1 MLRTSIRSVRV
12 LGHRPAASVVG
23 RQWQAAAV
31 RRRHFADDKKPVDP
45 SKPAVLPASETITAE
60 KAAAPEI
67 TAAAAAAESAIPK
80 NEVPLAPP
88 TPKTETVVP
97 PPPPQTPAAAAPKK
111 KGFFRRLRNL
121 VLTLA
126 VLGAVGFGGGVW
138 YSRLND
144 SFHDFF
150 TEYVPFGEQAV
161 LYFEEMDFRKRFPT
175 ISNKIKPRDT
185 GSQVKVPAQ
194 SGASWRVADSGEPA
208 GRQSSAVDKA
218 AAKVVAVKKEEKP
231 VEKPKARETKV
242 KAAPVEAKPVV
253 AAKEETTEFKAP
265 EVNEPSRF
273 PPIPPIDAINIEDAT
288 EPVVQDLVRML
299 NDIITV
305 INADKAHG
313 RYSPTISKAKNELSK
328 VGSKIKAI
336 KSSVEEKAAA
346 EVQAKVADFDK
357 AANDLI
363 ARVEGAMVSQEAQWR
378 KEFES
383 EMQKVKESYDA
394 RTKLLLEREK
404 QLNEERL
411 NNQLL
416 EQALALKKEF
426 VAEVENHVESERE
439 GRLGKLEKLSSAVA
453 DLEKLTTG
461 WNEVVD
467 TNLRTQQLH
476 VAVDAVRASLEN
488 AAHPRPFTRELVALK
503 EIAADDPVV
512 NAAIASINPSAYQRG
527 LSNAAQLIDRFRSVA
542 GEVRKASLLPDDA
555 GVASH
560 ASSYLLS
567 KVMFKKQGLADGNDV
582 ESILTRTQ
590 TLLEEGNLDAA
601 AREMNGL
608 QGWAKTLSRDW
619 LGEVRKVLEVQQALD
634 VIATEAR
641 LQSLKDAVDA
651 LNTLQTPFAVIEA
664 RRKAGVRPDEA
675 SIKEMRAYLARIGY
689 TTSDLDALNVIHVA
703 GTKGKGS
710 TCAFTDSILS
720 HHAALSPSLQPAKI
734 GLLISPHLIA
744 VRERIRINGAPLSE
758 ALFARYFFEVW
769 DRLGASTEME
779 DVVALGTRPIYSRY
793 LTLVSYHAFVQEGV
807 DCAILETGI
816 GGEYDATNLVGRP
829 VATGITTLGIDHV
842 FALGDTVGKIA
853 WHKAGIMKVG
863 SPAFTVEQVPEARAV
878 LEERAREKGVTLE
891 VVGVDARLE
900 GVRIRPDAV
909 FQRRNASLAI
919 RLAESVLRKLDPG
932 FVVDE
937 EKLPPAF
944 VRGLEEVVWRGRC
957 EVKDEGRIVWFV
969 DGAHTTDSLRM
980 AGRWFAGETR
990 GRTGPRVL
998 VFNQQGRSEAID
1010 FLDGV
1015 YEAVEREGRGFESV
1029 VFCTNVTYK
1038 QTGYKRDFVNHQY
1051 DSKAIEAMTVQK
1063 QFAERWRELD
1073 PRADVRVIPTIEEAL
1088 EHVRGLAG
1096 GVKEEDGES
1105 VQAFVTGS
1113 LHLVGGALQILEGAD
1128 AL

>member
-12 LGHRPAASVVG
+12 LGHRPAAAVIG
-23 RQWQAAAV
+23 RQWQAAAA
-31 RRRHFADDKKPVDP
+31 RRRHFADDKKPDP
-45 SKPAVLPASETITAE
+45 TKPAVLPASETITAE
-60 KAAAPEI
+60 KSAAPEL
-67 TAAAAAAESAIPK
+67 AAAEATIPK
-80 NEVPLAPP
+80 TEVPLTPP
-88 TPKTETVVP
+88 TPATEAVA
-97 PPPPQTPAAAAPKK
+97 PPPQTPAAAAPKK

-126 VLGAVGFGGGVW
+126 VLGAIGFGGGVW
-138 YSRLND
+138 YSRVND

-161 LYFEEMDFRKRFPT
+161 LYFEEMDFRKRFPN
-175 ISNKIKPRDT
+175 ISNKIKSRDT
-185 GSQVKVPAQ
+185 GSQVAVPAQ
-194 SGASWRVADSGEPA
+194 SGASWRVADNGEPA

-218 AAKVVAVKKEEKP
+218 QAAKVAAVKEKPKP
-231 VEKPKARETKV
+231 VEKKKKAPEPKP
-242 KAAPVEAKPVV
+242 APVEAKVV
-253 AAKEETTEFKAP
+253 APKQEENDFKPP

-273 PPIPPIDAINIEDAT
+273 PPIPPIDAIKIEDAT

-313 RYSPTISKAKNELSK
+313 RYSPTITKAKNELSK

-363 ARVEGAMVSQEAQWR
+363 ARVEGAMVAQEGAWR
-378 KEFES
+378 KEFED
-383 EMQKVKESYDA
+383 EMKKVKESYDA
-394 RTKLLLEREK
+394 RAKLLLEREK

-426 VAEVENHVESERE
+426 VTEVEKHVESERE
-439 GRLGKLEKLSSAVA
+439 GRLGKLEKLSDAVA

-476 VAVDAVRASLEN
+476 VAVDAVRATLEN
-488 AAHPRPFTRELVALK
+488 ATSPRPFTRELVALK

-527 LSNAAQLIDRFRSVA
+527 LANAAQLIDRFRIVA
-542 GEVRKASLLPDDA
+542 SEVRKASLLPDEA

-619 LGEVRKVLEVQQALD
+619 LGEVRKTLEVQQALD

-675 SIKEMRAYLARIGY
+675 SVREMRAYLARIGY
-689 TTSDLDALNVIHVA
+689 TTADLDKLNVIHVA

-710 TCAFTDSILS
+710 TCAFTDSILAS
-720 HHAALSPSLQPAKI
+720 HRALSPSSVPRKV

-744 VRERIRINGAPLSE
+744 VRERIRINGAPISE
-758 ALFARYFFEVW
+758 ALFAKYFFEVW
-769 DRLGASTEME
+769 DRLGSSTADAEG
-779 DVVALGTRPIYSRY
+779 VALGTRPIYSRY
-793 LTLVSYHAFVQEGV
+793 LTLVSFHAFIEEGV

-853 WHKAGIMKVG
+853 WHKAGIMKTG
-863 SPAFTVEQVPEARAV
+863 SRAFTVEQVGEA
-878 LEERAREKGVTLE
+878 
-891 VVGVDARLE
+891 
-900 GVRIRPDAV
+900 
-909 FQRRNASLAI
+909 Q
-919 RLAESVLRKLDPG
+919 
-932 FVVDE
+932 
-937 EKLPPAF
+937 
-944 VRGLEEVVWRGRC
+944 
-957 EVKDEGRIVWFV
+957 
-969 DGAHTTDSLRM
+969 
-980 AGRWFAGETR
+980 
-990 GRTGPRVL
+990 
-998 VFNQQGRSEAID
+998 
-1010 FLDGV
+1010 
-1015 YEAVEREGRGFESV
+1015 
-1029 VFCTNVTYK
+1029 
-1038 QTGYKRDFVNHQY
+1038 DFVNHQY

-1073 PRADVRVIPTIEEAL
+1073 PQADVRVIPTIEEAL
-1088 EHVRGLAG
+1088 DYVRGLAESNG
-1096 GVKEEDGES
+1096 EGES

>member
-12 LGHRPAASVVG
+12 LGHRPAAAVIG
-23 RQWQAAAV
+23 RQWQAAAA
-31 RRRHFADDKKPVDP
+31 RRRHFADDKKPDP
-45 SKPAVLPASETITAE
+45 TKPAVLPASETITAE
-60 KAAAPEI
+60 KSAAPEL
-67 TAAAAAAESAIPK
+67 AAAEATIPK
-80 NEVPLAPP
+80 TEVPLTPP
-88 TPKTETVVP
+88 TPATEAVA
-97 PPPPQTPAAAAPKK
+97 PPPQTPAAAAPKK

-126 VLGAVGFGGGVW
+126 VLGAIGFGGGVW
-138 YSRLND
+138 YSRVND

-161 LYFEEMDFRKRFPT
+161 LYFEEMDFRKRFPN
-175 ISNKIKPRDT
+175 ISNKIKSRDT
-185 GSQVKVPAQ
+185 GSQVAVPAQ
-194 SGASWRVADSGEPA
+194 SGASWRVADNGEPA

-218 AAKVVAVKKEEKP
+218 QAAKVAAVKEKPKPVEKKKKAPEPKPTPVEAKVVAPKQEENDFKP
-231 VEKPKARETKV
+231 
-242 KAAPVEAKPVV
+242 
-253 AAKEETTEFKAP
+253 P

-273 PPIPPIDAINIEDAT
+273 PPIPPIDAIKIEDAT

-313 RYSPTISKAKNELSK
+313 RYSPTITKAKNELSK

-363 ARVEGAMVSQEAQWR
+363 ARVEGAMVAQEGAWR
-378 KEFES
+378 KEFED
-383 EMQKVKESYDA
+383 EMKKVKESYDA
-394 RTKLLLEREK
+394 RAKLLLEREK

-426 VAEVENHVESERE
+426 VTEVEKHVESERE
-439 GRLGKLEKLSSAVA
+439 GRLGKLEKLSDAVA

-476 VAVDAVRASLEN
+476 VAVDAVRATLEN
-488 AAHPRPFTRELVALK
+488 ATSPRPFTRELVALK

-527 LSNAAQLIDRFRSVA
+527 LANAAQLIDRFRIVA
-542 GEVRKASLLPDDA
+542 SEVRKASLLPDEA

-619 LGEVRKVLEVQQALD
+619 LGEVRKTLEVQQALD

-675 SIKEMRAYLARIGY
+675 SVREMRAYLARIGY
-689 TTSDLDALNVIHVA
+689 TTADLDKLNVIHVA

-710 TCAFTDSILS
+710 TCAFTDSILAS
-720 HHAALSPSLQPAKI
+720 HRALSPSSVPRKV

-744 VRERIRINGAPLSE
+744 VRERIRINGAPISE
-758 ALFARYFFEVW
+758 ALFAKYFFEVW
-769 DRLGASTEME
+769 DRLGSSTADAEG
-779 DVVALGTRPIYSRY
+779 VALGTRPIYSRY
-793 LTLVSYHAFVQEGV
+793 LTLQ
-807 DCAILETGI
+807 
-816 GGEYDATNLVGRP
+816 
-829 VATGITTLGIDHV
+829 
-842 FALGDTVGKIA
+842 
-853 WHKAGIMKVG
+853 
-863 SPAFTVEQVPEARAV
+863 
-878 LEERAREKGVTLE
+878 
-891 VVGVDARLE
+891 
-900 GVRIRPDAV
+900 
-909 FQRRNASLAI
+909 
-919 RLAESVLRKLDPG
+919 
-932 FVVDE
+932 
-937 EKLPPAF
+937 
-944 VRGLEEVVWRGRC
+944 
-957 EVKDEGRIVWFV
+957 
-969 DGAHTTDSLRM
+969 
-980 AGRWFAGETR
+980 
-990 GRTGPRVL
+990 GRT
-998 VFNQQGRSEAID
+998 EAID
-1010 FLDGV
+1010 FLDGL
-1015 YEAVEREGRGFESV
+1015 YEAVKRDGKGFDGV

-1038 QTGYKRDFVNHQY
+1038 ETGYKRDFVNHQY
-1051 DSKAIEAMTVQK
+1051 DNKAIEAMTVQK

-1073 PRADVRVIPTIEEAL
+1073 PQADVRVIPTIEEAL
-1088 EHVRGLAG
+1088 DYVRGLAESNG
-1096 GVKEEDGES
+1096 EGES

>member
-12 LGHRPAASVVG
+12 LGHRPAAAVIG
-23 RQWQAAAV
+23 RQWQAAAA
-31 RRRHFADDKKPVDP
+31 RRRHFADDKKPDP
-45 SKPAVLPASETITAE
+45 TKPAVLPASETITAE
-60 KAAAPEI
+60 KSAAPEL
-67 TAAAAAAESAIPK
+67 AAAEATIPK
-80 NEVPLAPP
+80 TEVPLTPP
-88 TPKTETVVP
+88 TPATEAVAP
-97 PPPPQTPAAAAPKK
+97 PPRTPAAAAPKK

-126 VLGAVGFGGGVW
+126 VLGAIGFGGGVW
-138 YSRLND
+138 YSRVND

-161 LYFEEMDFRKRFPT
+161 LYFEEMDFRKRFPN
-175 ISNKIKPRDT
+175 ISNKIKSRDT
-185 GSQVKVPAQ
+185 GSQVAVPAQ
-194 SGASWRVADSGEPA
+194 SGASWRVADNGEPA

-218 AAKVVAVKKEEKP
+218 QAAKVAAVKEKPKP
-231 VEKPKARETKV
+231 VEKKRKAPEPKP
-242 KAAPVEAKPVV
+242 APVEAKVV
-253 AAKEETTEFKAP
+253 APKQEENDFKPP

-273 PPIPPIDAINIEDAT
+273 PPIPPIDAIKIEDAT

-313 RYSPTISKAKNELSK
+313 RYSPTITKAKNELSK

-363 ARVEGAMVSQEAQWR
+363 TRVEGAMVAQEGAWR
-378 KEFES
+378 KEFEH
-383 EMQKVKESYDA
+383 EMKKVKESYDA
-394 RTKLLLEREK
+394 RAKLLLEREK

-426 VAEVENHVESERE
+426 VTEVEKHVESERE
-439 GRLGKLEKLSSAVA
+439 GRLGKLEKLSDAVA

-476 VAVDAVRASLEN
+476 VAVDAVRATLEN
-488 AAHPRPFTRELVALK
+488 ATSPRPFTRELVALK

-527 LSNAAQLIDRFRSVA
+527 LANAAQLIDRFRIVA
-542 GEVRKASLLPDDA
+542 SEVRKASLLPDEA

-619 LGEVRKVLEVQQALD
+619 LGEVRKTLEVQQALD

-675 SIKEMRAYLARIGY
+675 SVKEMRAYLARIGY
-689 TTSDLDALNVIHVA
+689 TTADLDKLNVIHVA

-710 TCAFTDSILS
+710 TCAFTDSILAS
-720 HHAALSPSLQPAKI
+720 HRALSPSSVPRKV

-744 VRERIRINGAPLSE
+744 VRERIRINGVPISE
-758 ALFARYFFEVW
+758 ALFAKYFFEVW
-769 DRLGASTEME
+769 DRLGSSTADAEG
-779 DVVALGTRPIYSRY
+779 VALGTRPIYSRY
-793 LTLVSYHAFVQEGV
+793 LTLVSFHAFIEEGV

-853 WHKAGIMKVG
+853 WHKAGIMKTG
-863 SPAFTVEQVPEARAV
+863 SRAFTVEQLGEAQGV
-878 LEERAREKGVTLE
+878 LEERAAEKRVKLE
-891 VVGVDARLE
+891 VVKVDERMKD
-900 GVRIRPDAV
+900 VRIRPDKE
-909 FQRRNASLAI
+909 FQRRNASLAV
-919 RLAESVLRKLDPG
+919 RLAESVLERLEEGFKPDPA
-932 FVVDE
+932 
-937 EKLPPAF
+937 KLPESF
-944 VRGLEEVVWRGRC
+944 VKGLEEVVWRGRC
-957 EVKDEGRIVWFV
+957 EVKDEGSVVWFV
-969 DGAHTTDSLRM
+969 DGAHTTDSLKM
-980 AGRWFAGETR
+980 AGRWFAGETEAR
-990 GRTGPRVL
+990 RRRRVL
-998 VFNQQGRSEAID
+998 VFNQQGRTEAID
-1010 FLDGV
+1010 FLDGL
-1015 YEAVEREGRGFESV
+1015 YEAVKRDGRGFDGV

-1038 QTGYKRDFVNHQY
+1038 ETGYKRDFVNHQY
-1051 DSKAIEAMTVQK
+1051 DNKAIEAMTVQK

-1073 PRADVRVIPTIEEAL
+1073 PQADVRVIPTIEEAL
-1088 EHVRGLAG
+1088 DYVRGLAESNG
-1096 GVKEEDGES
+1096 EGES

>member
-12 LGHRPAASVVG
+12 LGHRPASAVIG
-23 RQWQAAAV
+23 RQWQAAAA
-31 RRRHFADDKKPVDP
+31 RRRHFADDKKPDP
-45 SKPAVLPASETITAE
+45 TKPAVLPASETITAE
-60 KAAAPEI
+60 KSAAPEL
-67 TAAAAAAESAIPK
+67 AAAEATIPK
-80 NEVPLAPP
+80 TEVPLTPP
-88 TPKTETVVP
+88 TPATEAVA
-97 PPPPQTPAAAAPKK
+97 PPPQTPAAAAPKK

-126 VLGAVGFGGGVW
+126 VLGAIGFGGGVW
-138 YSRLND
+138 YSRVND

-161 LYFEEMDFRKRFPT
+161 LYFEEMDFRKRFPN
-175 ISNKIKPRDT
+175 ISNKIKSRDT
-185 GSQVKVPAQ
+185 GSQVAVPAQ
-194 SGASWRVADSGEPA
+194 SGASWRVADNGEPA

-218 AAKVVAVKKEEKP
+218 QAAKVAAVKEKPKP
-231 VEKPKARETKV
+231 VEKKRNAPEPKP
-242 KAAPVEAKPVV
+242 APVEAKVV
-253 AAKEETTEFKAP
+253 APKQEENDFKPP

-273 PPIPPIDAINIEDAT
+273 PPIPPIDAIKIEDAT

-313 RYSPTISKAKNELSK
+313 RYSPTITKAKNELSK

-363 ARVEGAMVSQEAQWR
+363 ARVEGAMVAQEGAWR
-378 KEFES
+378 KEFED
-383 EMQKVKESYDA
+383 EMKKVKESYDA
-394 RTKLLLEREK
+394 RAKLLLEREK

-426 VAEVENHVESERE
+426 VTEVEKHVESERE
-439 GRLGKLEKLSSAVA
+439 GRLGKLEKLSDAVA

-476 VAVDAVRASLEN
+476 VAVDAVRATLEN
-488 AAHPRPFTRELVALK
+488 ATSPRPFTRELVALK

-527 LSNAAQLIDRFRSVA
+527 LANAAQLIDRFRIVA
-542 GEVRKASLLPDDA
+542 SEVRKASLLPDEA

-619 LGEVRKVLEVQQALD
+619 LGEVRKTLEVQQALD

-675 SIKEMRAYLARIGY
+675 SVKEMRAYLARIGY
-689 TTSDLDALNVIHVA
+689 TPADLDKLNVIHVA

-710 TCAFTDSILS
+710 TCAFTDSILAS
-720 HHAALSPSLQPAKI
+720 HRALSPSSVPRKV

-744 VRERIRINGAPLSE
+744 VRERIRINGAPISE
-758 ALFARYFFEVW
+758 ALFAKYFFEVW
-769 DRLGASTEME
+769 DRLGSSTADAEG
-779 DVVALGTRPIYSRY
+779 VALGTRPIYSRY
-793 LTLVSYHAFVQEGV
+793 LTLQ
-807 DCAILETGI
+807 
-816 GGEYDATNLVGRP
+816 
-829 VATGITTLGIDHV
+829 
-842 FALGDTVGKIA
+842 
-853 WHKAGIMKVG
+853 
-863 SPAFTVEQVPEARAV
+863 
-878 LEERAREKGVTLE
+878 
-891 VVGVDARLE
+891 
-900 GVRIRPDAV
+900 
-909 FQRRNASLAI
+909 
-919 RLAESVLRKLDPG
+919 
-932 FVVDE
+932 
-937 EKLPPAF
+937 
-944 VRGLEEVVWRGRC
+944 
-957 EVKDEGRIVWFV
+957 
-969 DGAHTTDSLRM
+969 
-980 AGRWFAGETR
+980 
-990 GRTGPRVL
+990 GRT
-998 VFNQQGRSEAID
+998 EAID
-1010 FLDGV
+1010 FLDGL
-1015 YEAVEREGRGFESV
+1015 YEAVKRDGRGFEGV

-1038 QTGYKRDFVNHQY
+1038 ETGYKRDFVNHQY
-1051 DSKAIEAMTVQK
+1051 DNKAIEAMTVQK
-1063 QFAERWRELD
+1063 QFAERWRGLD
-1073 PRADVRVIPTIEEAL
+1073 PQADVRVIPTIEEAL
-1088 EHVRGLAG
+1088 DYVRGLAESNG
-1096 GVKEEDGES
+1096 EGES

>member
-12 LGHRPAASVVG
+12 LGHRPAAAVIG
-23 RQWQAAAV
+23 RQWQAAAA
-31 RRRHFADDKKPVDP
+31 RRRHFADDKKPDP
-45 SKPAVLPASETITAE
+45 TKPAVLPASETITAE
-60 KAAAPEI
+60 KSAAPEL
-67 TAAAAAAESAIPK
+67 AAAEATIPK
-80 NEVPLAPP
+80 TEVPLTPP
-88 TPKTETVVP
+88 TPATEAVA
-97 PPPPQTPAAAAPKK
+97 PPPQTPAAAAPKK

-126 VLGAVGFGGGVW
+126 VLGAIGFGGGVW
-138 YSRLND
+138 YSRVND

-161 LYFEEMDFRKRFPT
+161 LYFEEMDFRKRFPN
-175 ISNKIKPRDT
+175 ISNKIKSRDT
-185 GSQVKVPAQ
+185 GSQVAVPAQ
-194 SGASWRVADSGEPA
+194 SGASWRVADNGEPA

-218 AAKVVAVKKEEKP
+218 QAAKVAAVKEKPKP
-231 VEKPKARETKV
+231 VEKKKKAPEPKP
-242 KAAPVEAKPVV
+242 APVEAKVV
-253 AAKEETTEFKAP
+253 APKQEENDFKPP

-273 PPIPPIDAINIEDAT
+273 PPIPPIDAIKIEDAT

-313 RYSPTISKAKNELSK
+313 RYSPTITKAKNELSK

-363 ARVEGAMVSQEAQWR
+363 ARVEGAMVAQEGAWR
-378 KEFES
+378 KEFED
-383 EMQKVKESYDA
+383 EMKKVKESYDA
-394 RTKLLLEREK
+394 RAKLLLEREK

-426 VAEVENHVESERE
+426 VTEVEKHVESERE
-439 GRLGKLEKLSSAVA
+439 GRLGKLEKLSDAVA
-453 DLEKLTTG
+453 DLERLTTG

-476 VAVDAVRASLEN
+476 VAVDAVRATLEN
-488 AAHPRPFTRELVALK
+488 ATSPRPFTRELVALK

-527 LSNAAQLIDRFRSVA
+527 LANAAQLIDRFRIVA
-542 GEVRKASLLPDDA
+542 SEVRKASLLPDEA

-619 LGEVRKVLEVQQALD
+619 LGEVRKTLEVQQALD

-641 LQSLKDAVDA
+641 LQSLKTELTGDIKDAVDA

-675 SIKEMRAYLARIGY
+675 SVKEMRAYLARIGY
-689 TTSDLDALNVIHVA
+689 TTADLDKLNVIHVA

-710 TCAFTDSILS
+710 TCAFTDSILAS
-720 HHAALSPSLQPAKI
+720 HRALSPSSVPRKV

-744 VRERIRINGAPLSE
+744 VRERIRINGAPISE
-758 ALFARYFFEVW
+758 ALFAKYFFEVW
-769 DRLGASTEME
+769 DRLGSSTADAEG
-779 DVVALGTRPIYSRY
+779 VALGTRPIYSRY
-793 LTLVSYHAFVQEGV
+793 LTLVSFHAFIEEGV

-853 WHKAGIMKVG
+853 WHKAGIMKTG
-863 SPAFTVEQVPEARAV
+863 SRAFTVEQVAEAQDV
-878 LEERAREKGVTLE
+878 LEERAAEKGVNLE
-891 VVGVDARLE
+891 VVKVDERMKD
-900 GVRIRPDAV
+900 VRIRPDKE
-909 FQRRNASLAI
+909 FQRRNA
-919 RLAESVLRKLDPG
+919 
-932 FVVDE
+932 
-937 EKLPPAF
+937 
-944 VRGLEEVVWRGRC
+944 
-957 EVKDEGRIVWFV
+957 
-969 DGAHTTDSLRM
+969 
-980 AGRWFAGETR
+980 
-990 GRTGPRVL
+990 
-998 VFNQQGRSEAID
+998 N
-1010 FLDGV
+1010 
-1015 YEAVEREGRGFESV
+1015 
-1029 VFCTNVTYK
+1029 
-1038 QTGYKRDFVNHQY
+1038 FVNHQY
-1051 DSKAIEAMTVQK
+1051 DNKAIEAMTVQK

-1073 PRADVRVIPTIEEAL
+1073 PQADVRVIPTIEEAL
-1088 EHVRGLAG
+1088 DYVRGLAESNG
-1096 GVKEEDGES
+1096 EGES